1 MAAAAAASPSCTK
14 PPIKIKPI
22 IHRLNPSS
30 SLRFFRPFS
39 SSLPSPLSI
48 SHPHQSSPALFL
60 LPITHK
66 TLFKTLAVV
75 EEEAAISAEHIE
87 AQSNEE
93 GNGGPTQKP
102 KVTPC
107 ELYICNI
114 PRSCDISELFEVFK
128 PYGTVQSVEV
138 SRNSET
144 GVSRGCGFV
153 TMSSFL
159 EAKAAIAAL
168 DGSDIGGREMRIRF
182 SGAVFPE
189 RKNVNDRNSAP
200 KKTII
205 ESPHKAYVGNLP
217 WSLSREDLREHF
229 SQFGSVVSSK
239 VLYDRRGGRNRV
251 YGFVSFSSAEELEA
265 AISSNGTEFR
275 GRTMLVRNIAKTEVV
290 VPS

>member
-1 MAAAAAASPSCTK
+1 MALLLWDPPNFPLKPLWDPPNYPLMIQELAVPRPFSFSRPYLFSLPPSPSHPQQLILMAAAAASSPSCTK

-48 SHPHQSSPALFL
+48 SHPHQSSPSLFL
-60 LPITHK
+60 LPTTHK

-75 EEEAAISAEHIE
+75 EEEAAISAEPIE

-138 SRNSET
+138 
-144 GVSRGCGFV
+144 
-153 TMSSFL
+153 TMPCFL
-159 EAKAAIAAL
+159 L
-168 DGSDIGGREMRIRF
+168 
-182 SGAVFPE
+182 
-189 RKNVNDRNSAP
+189 
-200 KKTII
+200 
-205 ESPHKAYVGNLP
+205 H
-217 WSLSREDLREHF
+217 
-229 SQFGSVVSSK
+229 
-239 VLYDRRGGRNRV
+239 
-251 YGFVSFSSAEELEA
+251 EE
-265 AISSNGTEFR
+265 
-275 GRTMLVRNIAKTEVV
+275 
-290 VPS
+290 